1 MRESRGQAGP
11 RFAPG
16 ENTMRKNSICATV
29 AALASVIL
37 AGMAQA
43 AEIRVL
49 STNGVKTVVEEL
61 APQFEKVTQHKLVV
75 RFAPAAELK
84 AEIEKG
90 AAFDLAIL
98 TAAATDD
105 LLRQGKLTS
114 ATRADVAKSGAGVAI
129 RKGAP
134 RPDLSSA
141 DAFKRSLLA
150 AKSIAYV
157 GVGATGANMTRIFER
172 FGIAAEMK
180 AKTRV
185 LSGVSAP
192 EAVAKGEAELGF
204 TQVSEILPVAGA
216 ELAGPLPPEVQVYT
230 VFSGAVGA
238 GARQPA
244 AAEAFLK
251 FLTAPAAGPVIRA
264 KGMERG

>member
-1 MRESRGQAGP
+1 MRTRTIA
-11 RFAPG
+11 AAV
-16 ENTMRKNSICATV
+16 AT
-29 AALASVIL
+29 LASVIL
-37 AGMAQA
+37 AGMTHA
-43 AEIRVL
+43 AEIHVL

-61 APQFEKVTQHKLVV
+61 APQFEKATGHKLVV

-84 AEIEKG
+84 GEIEKG

-105 LLRQGKLTS
+105 LLRQKKLAS
-114 ATRADVAKSGAGVAI
+114 ATRADVAKSGAGVAY

-134 RPDLSSA
+134 RPDISNA
-141 DAFKRSLLA
+141 DAFKRTLLA
-150 AKSIAYV
+150 AKSVAYV
-157 GVGATGANMTRIFER
+157 GVGATAANMTKIFER

-192 EAVAKGEAELGF
+192 DAVAKGEAELGF
-204 TQVSEILPVAGA
+204 TQISEILPVAGA

-230 VFSGAVGA
+230 VFAGAVGA
-238 GARQPA
+238 LARQPA
-244 AAEAFLK
+244 AAESFLK
-251 FLTAPAAGPVIRA
+251 FLTAPAASQVIKA
-264 KGMERG
+264 KGMERS

>member
-1 MRESRGQAGP
+1 MRTRTIA
-11 RFAPG
+11 A
-16 ENTMRKNSICATV
+16 AV
-29 AALASVIL
+29 AALACVIL

-43 AEIRVL
+43 AEIRVF

-61 APQFEKVTQHKLVV
+61 APKFERATGHKLVV

-84 AEIEKG
+84 GEIEKG

-105 LLRQGKLTS
+105 LLRQKKLAS

-134 RPDLSSA
+134 RPDISNA
-141 DAFKRSLLA
+141 DAFKRTLLG
-150 AKSIAYV
+150 AKSVAYV
-157 GVGATGANMTRIFER
+157 GVGATAATMTKIFER

-204 TQVSEILPVAGA
+204 TQISEILPVAGA

-230 VFSGAVGA
+230 VFAGAVGA
-238 GARQPA
+238 NARQPA

-251 FLTAPAAGPVIRA
+251 FLTAPAASQVIKA

>member
-1 MRESRGQAGP
+1 
-11 RFAPG
+11 
-16 ENTMRKNSICATV
+16 
-29 AALASVIL
+29 
-37 AGMAQA
+37 MAQA
-43 AEIRVL
+43 AEIHVL
-49 STNGVKTVVEEL
+49 STNGVKTVVGEL
-61 APQFEKVTQHKLVV
+61 APRFEKATGHKLVV

-84 AEIEKG
+84 GEIEKG

-105 LLRQGKLTS
+105 LLRQGKLS
-114 ATRADVAKSGAGVAI
+114 AATRADVAISGAGVAY

-134 RPDLSSA
+134 RPDVSSA

-150 AKSIAYV
+150 AKSVAYV
-157 GVGATGANMTRIFER
+157 GVGATAANMTKIFER

-180 AKTRV
+180 AKTRI
-185 LSGVSAP
+185 LSGISAP
-192 EAVAKGEAELGF
+192 DAVAGGEAELGF

-238 GARQPA
+238 LARQPV

-251 FLTAPAAGPVIRA
+251 FLAAPAASAVIRE
-264 KGMERG
+264 KGTERG